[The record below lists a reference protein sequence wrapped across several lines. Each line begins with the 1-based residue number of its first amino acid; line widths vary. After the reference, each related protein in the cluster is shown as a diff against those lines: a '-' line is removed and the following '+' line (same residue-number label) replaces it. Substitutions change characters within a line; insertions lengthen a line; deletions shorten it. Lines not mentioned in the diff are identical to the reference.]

1 MSEKKFDLPPPQH
14 APALGAIEGADKG
27 VVAGMEA
34 LMKRVGELDFN
45 RPQIQAEGEAALARL
60 FKLAS
65 QSDTGQAGV
74 LAAFLL
80 GLYNGRR
87 FRFDLTDL
95 RRLDAA
101 LHEDCMAVLRM
112 DASPRQEV
120 HQYFE
125 NGSWAFEQMARDWGL
140 VGDGSVSTGERMQSR
155 GGVNGPS

>member
-1 MSEKKFDLPPPQH
+1 MRRREEVDAEAQ
-14 APALGAIEGADKG
+14 AA
-27 VVAGMEA
+27 MEA
-34 LMKRVGELDFN
+34 FVVEQARREAQ
-45 RPQIQAEGEAALARL
+45 RPAIQAEGEAALARL

-95 RRLDAA
+95 RRLDWR
-101 LHEDCMAVLRM
+101 LHDDCITVLRM
-112 DASPRQEV
+112 DASPAQEV
-120 HQYFE
+120 HMYIE

-140 VGDGSVSTGERMQSR
+140 VGDSSVSTGEARASQEASD
-155 GGVNGPS
+155 PS

>member
-14 APALGAIEGADKG
+14 APALGAVEGADKG

-34 LMKRVGELDFN
+34 LMRRVGELDSH
-45 RPQIQAEGEAALARL
+45 RPQI
-60 FKLAS
+60 
-65 QSDTGQAGV
+65 QAGV

-87 FRFDLTDL
+87 FRFDLTEL

-101 LHEDCMAVLRM
+101 LHDDCMAVLRM

-155 GGVNGPS
+155 GGVDGPS